1 MSEEQKTTT
10 HAAAFSKEDIDKNKG
25 MAIVAYILFFV
36 PLLTEAKDS
45 PFVKFHVKQAI
56 VLIISSIVVSI
67 LGTIIPIIGWIL
79 APIISLVLFVFWI
92 MGIMNAVNGEAK
104 QVPVVGKYADQ
115 YLKF

>member
-10 HAAAFSKEDIDKNKG
+10 HTATFSKEDIDKNKG

-45 PFVKFHVKQAI
+45 PFVKFHIKQAI
-56 VLIISSIVVSI
+56 MLIIAWVAVTI
-67 LGTIIPIIGWIL
+67 LGLVPILGWIA
-79 APIISLVLFVFWI
+79 APIASLVLFVFWI
-92 MGIMNAVNGEAK
+92 IGVINAVNGEAK
-104 QVPVVGKYADQ
+104 QVPLIGKYADQ

>member
-10 HAAAFSKEDIDKNKG
+10 HTATFSKEDIDKNKG

-45 PFVKFHVKQAI
+45 PFVKFHIKQAI
-56 VLIISSIVVSI
+56 MLIIAWVAVTI
-67 LGTIIPIIGWIL
+67 LGLVPVLGWIA
-79 APIISLVLFVFWI
+79 APIASLVLFVFWI
-92 MGIMNAVNGEAK
+92 IGVINAVNGEAK
-104 QVPVVGKYADQ
+104 QVPMIGKYADK